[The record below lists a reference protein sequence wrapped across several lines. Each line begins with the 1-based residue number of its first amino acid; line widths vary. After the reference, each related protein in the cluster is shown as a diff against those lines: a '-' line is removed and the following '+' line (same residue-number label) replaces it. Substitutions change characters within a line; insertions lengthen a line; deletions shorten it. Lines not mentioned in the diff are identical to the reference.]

1 VAIDLPETDLT
12 RVQRWCQQRI
22 PEHARHQVRLEHEVR
37 GHDVILVERRVPWDA
52 PDTQFGAQ
60 WTTRPLA
67 RLRHSAAGWR
77 LYWPDR
83 TTRWHL
89 VDDVPAAISVAP
101 LLEAVDDPRRAF
113 HG

>member
-1 VAIDLPETDLT
+1 
-12 RVQRWCQQRI
+12 
-22 PEHARHQVRLEHEVR
+22 
-37 GHDVILVERRVPWDA
+37 VILVERRVPWDA
-52 PDTQFGAQ
+52 PDTPFGPQ
-60 WTTRPLA
+60 WTARPLA

-83 TTRWHL
+83 NTRWHL
-89 VDDVPAAISVAP
+89 VDDVPAATSVMP